1 MATNAYKIGRFQ
13 FQGGTKTELL
23 GSELILLENEIALE
37 RDKETGSIKMRVG
50 DGKSKYEDCPYIDIG
65 TISVADLTEADI
77 AKITGPKGEP
87 GQDLTYDMLT
97 AEQRLELK
105 GKPGDKGEK
114 GDSIEVT
121 ATARNSDGSLKVTFS
136 DGKSI
141 DIPQGP
147 VGPKGEPG
155 IVKFQNLTDEEV
167 NSIRGKDGQDGKS
180 ITVASTSKGS
190 DGSTLVTFSD
200 NKTIS
205 IPKGD
210 RGPAGVDGKNGEDGK
225 SITISSSTTA
235 NDGSIILR
243 FSDGKSITVPRGPE
257 GKQGAP
263 GKDGANGADGNSISI
278 TSQTTDYAGNKVLR
292 FSDGTS
298 VTIPKGDR
306 GPAGSNGSDAT
317 VYAGTGLFKSGS
329 TIYVNTSYVAT
340 QNDLRSYAKTNEV
353 PKLVTL
359 TQYQYDTLSY
369 KDPNTYY
376 FIKE

>member
-1 MATNAYKIGRFQ
+1 MATIGYKIGRFQ

-23 GSELILLENEIALE
+23 GSELILLENELALE

-114 GDSIEVT
+114 GDSIDVT

-147 VGPKGEPG
+147 EGPKGEPG
-155 IVKFQNLTDEEV
+155 IVKFENLTDEEV

-190 DGSTLVTFSD
+190 DGS
-200 NKTIS
+200 
-205 IPKGD
+205 
-210 RGPAGVDGKNGEDGK
+210 
-225 SITISSSTTA
+225 
-235 NDGSIILR
+235 IILQ
-243 FSDGKSITVPRGPE
+243 FSDGKSITIPRGPE

-263 GKDGANGADGNSISI
+263 GKNGADGNSISI
-278 TSQTTDYAGNKVLR
+278 TSQTTNYAGDKVVR

-317 VYAGTGLFKSGS
+317 VYAGTGLTKSGS
-329 TIYVNTSYVAT
+329 TISVNTSYVVT
-340 QNDLRSYAKTNEV
+340 QSDLRNYAKSSEI
-353 PKLVTL
+353 PKFISL
-359 TQYQYDTLSY
+359 TETEYNNLYY
-369 KDPNTYY
+369 KEPNTYY